1 MEYFN
6 DSEQPHARKF
16 EECWCHGLRTFERHE
31 NGAVLV
37 DRERTKALLMHCWET
52 SDYNDDHREDSTFEQ
67 LMDGIADYM
76 AFSPTVS
83 AAEFEADDLR
93 QQVLE
98 VESIIA
104 AMVEAR
110 RQIMDMIPAAE
121 ARVAALEEAE

>member
-6 DSEQPHARKF
+6 HRDDPHARRF
-16 EECWCHGLRTFERHE
+16 EACWCHGLRVFERHE

-37 DRERTKALLMHCWET
+37 DRERTKALLMHCWEV
-52 SDYNDDHREDSTFEQ
+52 SGYKDNREDSTFEQ

-76 AFSPTVS
+76 AFSSSVTD
-83 AAEFEADDLR
+83 AEFEALDLQ

-104 AMVEAR
+104 ALAEAR
-110 RQIMDMIPAAE
+110 RQIKDMIPAAE
-121 ARVAALEEAE
+121 ARVAALEEVE